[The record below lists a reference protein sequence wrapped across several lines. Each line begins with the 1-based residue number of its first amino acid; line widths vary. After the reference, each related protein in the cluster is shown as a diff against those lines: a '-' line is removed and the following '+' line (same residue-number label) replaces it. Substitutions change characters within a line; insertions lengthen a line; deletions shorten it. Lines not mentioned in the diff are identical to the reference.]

1 MNAKTLI
8 IAVVAL
14 IVAGAT
20 GLLIQSWM
28 NAQRDAMLRAMP
40 KGEKAD
46 TGIPRVMVARKPLPS
61 GTFLKPE
68 HMEWRDWPKNG
79 VAKSY
84 LVKGKRTVNELVGA
98 VVRRGISA
106 GEPITDGRI
115 VKPGERGFMA
125 AVLTPGLRAVSIP
138 VNATTGIAGL
148 VFPGD
153 RIDLILIQKL
163 KSGKGKSRTTHR
175 VAETVLTGV
184 RILAI
189 DQRTGDQKA
198 KGKVRSKVGKTATI
212 EVTPKQAEMVA
223 VANELG
229 KLSLSLR
236 SLAIDQTSGRP
247 VALPMGPA
255 RRGRSTT
262 RASDVSR
269 LIGITKSKTATVTV
283 LRGNK
288 AAGKKIGATK

>member
-40 KGEKAD
+40 EGEKAD
-46 TGIPRVMVARKPLPS
+46 TSIPRVMVARKPLPS

-163 KSGKGKSRTTHR
+163 KSGKGKSRTTNR

-269 LIGITKSKTATVTV
+269 LIGITESKTATVTV

-288 AAGKKIGATK
+288 AAGKKMGATK

>member
-46 TGIPRVMVARKPLPS
+46 TSIPRVMVARKPLPS

-163 KSGKGKSRTTHR
+163 KSGKGTSRTTIK
-175 VAETVLTGV
+175 VAETGV

-269 LIGITKSKTATVTV
+269 LIGITKSKTPTVTV

>member
-28 NAQRDAMLRAMP
+28 NTQRDAMLRAMP

-163 KSGKGKSRTTHR
+163 KSGKGKSRTTNR

-212 EVTPKQAEMVA
+212 EVTPKQAELVA

-269 LIGITKSKTATVTV
+269 LIGITESKTPTVTV

-288 AAGKKIGATK
+288 TAGKKIGATK